1 MSNLVNY
8 HWDSSGSIDYVTPVV
23 NRPWEWVENL
33 RDPSAVESKGN
44 EDTVMFK
51 TKAIVKNSGSLS
63 LDTFSA
69 RMTGDRILRNSK
81 EDAWTEG
88 NLRMFQDGLAGENIF
103 KRDWWETRILL
114 DAKVTPRPPV
124 GRVGGELVQEL
135 GSITGSSGTFKE
147 RRTTPRGSPS
157 SSVVSRSSTRGP
169 TTSIRQSPVQ
179 GLVRKRSSS
188 TTSDVIDVDSI
199 TTTRAS
205 SNKRKV
211 AAIAVSDNEI
221 EITEGPV
228 LTQKKTKSKAPT
240 KAKNKKK

>member
-1 MSNLVNY
+1 M
-8 HWDSSGSIDYVTPVV
+8 
-23 NRPWEWVENL
+23 
-33 RDPSAVESKGN
+33 
-44 EDTVMFK
+44 
-51 TKAIVKNSGSLS
+51 VKNSGSLS
-63 LDTFSA
+63 LDTFGA

-81 EDAWTEG
+81 EEG

-114 DAKVTPRPPV
+114 DAKVTHEPPV
-124 GRVGGELVQEL
+124 GRVGGELGQEL
-135 GSITGSSGTFKE
+135 GNISGSSGTFKE

-157 SSVVSRSSTRGP
+157 SSASRSSTRGS

-188 TTSDVIDVDSI
+188 TTSDVIDVDST
-199 TTTRAS
+199 TTTRGS

-211 AAIAVSDNEI
+211 AAIAVSDSEI
-221 EITEGPV
+221 EIIEGPV
-228 LTQKKTKSKAPT
+228 LTQKKTKGKAPT